1 MLRGRLR
8 GTVASEAAA
17 HALHAHSNMNKT
29 SKLEGMLTTQGVVA
43 ALVLGLVVGL
53 QGSIPE
59 EEYDRAEFRYLLSA
73 HPEFRAF
80 AKAIW
85 QQEGHEFRAQVGSN
99 RFFDTRVILDDSST
113 VRRIMGS
120 GSKEWE
126 MGIEVTY
133 NHMKGEFPVE
143 KIRSYL
149 ALNYDAASP
158 SGAIIQSYTIAFAL
172 LTVALSASVT
182 MYASLLLSPINEDA
196 ALVNREKGEVPN
208 SEKSWVRFGMPCI
221 MVLCVCIGI
230 SGSRRAVVEASI
242 SCAAASAD
250 AALVNNLVWIAGAM
264 AFVFGTVGV
273 TFVRSPRAQSMW
285 FAFVIQT
292 GVNLPGCFIMGF
304 LWPLIAF
311 VAATRASY
319 RQHKAGPVA

>member
-1 MLRGRLR
+1 MMLRGRLR

-221 MVLCVCIGI
+221 MV
-230 SGSRRAVVEASI
+230 
-242 SCAAASAD
+242 
-250 AALVNNLVWIAGAM
+250 NNLVWIAGAM

>member
-1 MLRGRLR
+1 
-8 GTVASEAAA
+8 
-17 HALHAHSNMNKT
+17 MNKT

-221 MVLCVCIGI
+221 MV
-230 SGSRRAVVEASI
+230 
-242 SCAAASAD
+242 
-250 AALVNNLVWIAGAM
+250 NNLVWIAGAM